1 MYLEYVCYDY
11 SLNEIETSQLVAS
24 IIKMGIKNIGV
35 FQYSISGL
43 KSILSPDISL
53 SCPLDFPY
61 GLSDIKSRNF
71 LVAQACKSGASKI
84 DIVIPSKILT
94 NRKYDKL
101 REDIRSNLAIC
112 EEQGVELRYILEY
125 RIFSHGVLA
134 KSCEILKSLGIKT
147 VLPSSGT
154 MIDDINDNLIVC
166 NFLMTK
172 TGIGVICNGN
182 IYSAQHVEKIY
193 KTQPQGVRLH
203 HKNSVS
209 LCITQGMMS
218 DG

>member
-43 KSILSPDISL
+43 KSILSSDISL

-71 LVAQACKSGASKI
+71 LVSQACKSGASKI

-112 EEQGVELRYILEY
+112 EEQGQIL
-125 RIFSHGVLA
+125 
-134 KSCEILKSLGIKT
+134 
-147 VLPSSGT
+147 
-154 MIDDINDNLIVC
+154 
-166 NFLMTK
+166 
-172 TGIGVICNGN
+172 
-182 IYSAQHVEKIY
+182 
-193 KTQPQGVRLH
+193 
-203 HKNSVS
+203 
-209 LCITQGMMS
+209 
-218 DG
+218 